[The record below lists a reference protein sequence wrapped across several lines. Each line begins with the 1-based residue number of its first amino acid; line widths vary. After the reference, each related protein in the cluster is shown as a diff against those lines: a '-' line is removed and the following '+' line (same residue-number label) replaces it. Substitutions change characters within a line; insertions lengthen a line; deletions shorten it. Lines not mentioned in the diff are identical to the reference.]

1 MFNKDKFS
9 LKGKTVLITGA
20 LGFLGR
26 SFCKAIADS
35 GASLILIDLNDK
47 ECSDFAKQLQK
58 NTENK
63 IIGLGCDITD
73 ENALNNLTKKINDL
87 SIGIDALVN
96 AATYSSSD
104 QNKISASF
112 EDYKFDDWKK
122 MTAVNID
129 GAFLI
134 CRAVGSLMANQ
145 GKGGSI
151 ILMSSIYGFLGTD
164 HRIYERV
171 NKGRGRHNNP
181 AVYSASKGAILALAK
196 YLATY
201 WAGKNIRVNVLSPG
215 GIENKQE
222 QSFINDYISRVP
234 LNRMGKADE
243 LIGALLFLASDSSS
257 YVTGQNIVVDGGL
270 SAW

>member
-1 MFNKDKFS
+1 M
-9 LKGKTVLITGA
+9 KTVLITGA
-20 LGFLGR
+20 LGFIGR
-26 SFCKAIADS
+26 YFCMAIIEAD
-35 GASLILIDLNDK
+35 GSLVLTDLDHQACTN
-47 ECSDFAKQLQK
+47 FADELQESSQ
-58 NTENK
+58 NN

-73 ENALNNLTKKINDL
+73 EVAVNNLTKKINDL
-87 SIGIDALVN
+87 SVGIDALVN

-134 CRAVGSLMANQ
+134 CRAVGSLMAKQ